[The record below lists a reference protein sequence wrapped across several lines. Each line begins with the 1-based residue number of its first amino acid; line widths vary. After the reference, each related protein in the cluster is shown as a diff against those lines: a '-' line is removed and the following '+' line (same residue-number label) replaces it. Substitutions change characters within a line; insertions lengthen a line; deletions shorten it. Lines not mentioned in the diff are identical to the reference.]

1 MAENLQDSFHHLKV
15 MGFRLRETKGFF
27 MNKNEEN
34 STKSSTWAGKQFRK
48 EADELVK
55 KLETDEEFN
64 VPEPSENLFQK
75 LVDQARDEGLLEEKN
90 TKCIQ
95 DEIKSTEEN
104 TKENQNTK
112 VVKFFNHRISKKF
125 LGMTAAAVITCFGLF
140 GVSMSTQGGRS
151 YVMDKTN
158 EVLGDEKNTEIE
170 NGEDRL
176 ITDRTEEEARNE
188 IEEKLQVELPTFI
201 YMPDQMKFDSYEI
214 DDVAQSVYI
223 KYKIGDTY
231 LYFVVQT
238 NYAESSGIYRNDEGK
253 YLGDIQCDM
262 ANISPE
268 LWKINEDDSNNSES
282 YLVQWDYKN
291 TYYRISGK
299 ITEDEIKEIIA
310 NLVY

>member
-1 MAENLQDSFHHLKV
+1 MSENLQDSSHYLKV
-15 MGFRLRETKGFF
+15 VGFHLRETKGFF

-55 KLETDEEFN
+55 KLETEEFN

-75 LVDQARDEGLLEEKN
+75 LVDQARDEGLLEEEN
-90 TKCIQ
+90 TKHLE
-95 DEIKSTEEN
+95 DETKSTEEN

-151 YVMDKTN
+151 YVMDKAN
-158 EVLGDEKNTEIE
+158 EVLGDEENTEIE

-188 IEEKLQVELPTFI
+188 IEEKLQVEVPTFF
-201 YMPDQMKFDSYEI
+201 YLPDRMDFDSYEI
-214 DDVAQSVYI
+214 DETAQSVFM
-223 KYKIGDTY
+223 KYQGEDTCM
-231 LYFVVQT
+231 YFVIQT
-238 NYAESSGIYRNDEGK
+238 NYADSSGIYRNDEGIEVEK
-253 YLGDIQCDM
+253 IETDIP
-262 ANISPE
+262 NVKFE
-268 LWKINEDDSNNSES
+268 LWEIQSGDGES
-282 YLVQWDYKN
+282 TYLVQWDYKN
-291 TYYRISGK
+291 SYYRISGK
-299 ITEDEIKEIIA
+299 ITEEEIKEIVE

>member
-1 MAENLQDSFHHLKV
+1 
-15 MGFRLRETKGFF
+15 

-34 STKSSTWAGKQFRK
+34 SAKSSTWAEEQFRK

-55 KLETDEEFN
+55 RLETDDRFDGFEPPEE
-64 VPEPSENLFQK
+64 LFQK
-75 LVDQARDEGLLEEKN
+75 LIVEARDEGLLEEEN
-90 TKCIQ
+90 TKRLE
-95 DEIKSTEEN
+95 DEIKFTEEN

-151 YVMDKTN
+151 YVMDKAN

-188 IEEKLQVELPTFI
+188 IEEKLQVEVPTFF
-201 YMPDQMKFDSYEI
+201 YLPDRMDFDSYEI
-214 DDVAQSVYI
+214 DETAQSVFM
-223 KYKIGDTY
+223 KYQGEDTCM
-231 LYFVVQT
+231 YFVIQT
-238 NYAESSGIYRNDEGK
+238 NYADSSGIYRNDEGIEVEK
-253 YLGDIQCDM
+253 IETDIP
-262 ANISPE
+262 NVKFE
-268 LWKINEDDSNNSES
+268 LWEIQSDDEEPT

-291 TYYRISGK
+291 SYYRISGK
-299 ITEDEIKEIIA
+299 ITEEEIKEIVE

>member
-1 MAENLQDSFHHLKV
+1 
-15 MGFRLRETKGFF
+15 

-34 STKSSTWAGKQFRK
+34 SAKSSTWAEEQFRK

-55 KLETDEEFN
+55 RLETDDRFDDFEPPEE
-64 VPEPSENLFQK
+64 LFQK
-75 LVDQARDEGLLEEKN
+75 LVVEARDEGLLEEEN
-90 TKCIQ
+90 TKHLE
-95 DEIKSTEEN
+95 DETKSTEEN

-125 LGMTAAAVITCFGLF
+125 LGMTAAAVISCFGLF

-151 YVMDKTN
+151 YVMDKAN

-188 IEEKLQVELPTFI
+188 IEEKLQVEVPTFF
-201 YMPDQMKFDSYEI
+201 YLPDRMDFDSYEI
-214 DDVAQSVYI
+214 DETAQSVFM
-223 KYKIGDTY
+223 KYQGEDACM
-231 LYFVVQT
+231 YFVIQT
-238 NYAESSGIYRNDEGK
+238 NYADSSGIYRNDEGIEVEK
-253 YLGDIQCDM
+253 IETDIP
-262 ANISPE
+262 NVKFE
-268 LWKINEDDSNNSES
+268 LWEIQSDDGEPT

-291 TYYRISGK
+291 SYYRISGK
-299 ITEDEIKEIIA
+299 ITEEEIKEIVE

>member
-1 MAENLQDSFHHLKV
+1 
-15 MGFRLRETKGFF
+15 

-95 DEIKSTEEN
+95 DETKSTEEK

-151 YVMDKTN
+151 YVMDKAN
-158 EVLGDEKNTEIE
+158 EVLGDKKNTEIE
-170 NGEDRL
+170 NSQDRL
-176 ITDRTEEEARNE
+176 ISDRTEEEARNE
-188 IEEKLQVELPTFI
+188 IEEKLQVEVPDFLYLPDR
-201 YMPDQMKFDSYEI
+201 MDFDSYEI
-214 DDVAQSVYI
+214 DEAAQSVYM
-223 KYKIGDTY
+223 KYKNDESY
-231 LYFVVQT
+231 MYFVIQA
-238 NYAESSGIYRNDEGK
+238 NYVDKSGIYKNDEGNYQGK
-253 YLGDIQCDM
+253 IEGELSKIE
-262 ANISPE
+262 PE
-268 LWKINEDDSNNSES
+268 LWEIPDEENFRSA
-282 YLVQWDYKN
+282 YLAQWDYKN
-291 TYYRISGK
+291 SYYRISGK
-299 ITEDEIKEIIA
+299 ITQDEITEIVKNIM
-310 NLVY
+310 Y